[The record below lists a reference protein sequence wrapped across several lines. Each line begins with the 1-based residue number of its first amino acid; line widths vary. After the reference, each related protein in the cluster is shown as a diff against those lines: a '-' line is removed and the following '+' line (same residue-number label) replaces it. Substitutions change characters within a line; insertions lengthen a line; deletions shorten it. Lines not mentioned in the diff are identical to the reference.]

1 LIDDEPATRL
11 VTQNRLKDLGFQ
23 VVAVESGAM
32 GLHEAR
38 EAAFDLIVEDVG
50 LGAGGGGVNAFE
62 VCKRLKQ
69 TPQTA
74 GVPVVMTSKQT
85 SGVEEMR
92 RGFEAGCDA
101 FLPKAHQAV
110 LDEVVRAALR
120 GRAQLA
126 DLARQIRGLEES
138 QRRLQGGTQQGA
150 DLEQALKGDPS
161 LVQREL
167 AAGRPD
173 GLLLVDG
180 EGIVR
185 FFDRGARDLL
195 GGGLVG
201 KNLGRLAPA
210 SGLEAFVRDARTDSR
225 EGFRFDV
232 PERNGRTA
240 RSLTA
245 SVVPL
250 VTEHGG
256 RDPDMRVVLILD
268 GSRHKVATELMR
280 MKEYTIPRREV
291 GVLLEA
297 ARASFSPST
306 LIGTS
311 PEMQIVRAQV
321 IEAARSRQPVL
332 IVGPTDGG
340 KQHAARAIHFEGD
353 AGGPFVP
360 INCAALASANLETE
374 LFGLVKGATE
384 EAVADRPGVIHLASH
399 GTVYLE
405 NVDALTPELQERLE
419 ETMRTGKVR
428 RTGAKRQE
436 RIEVRVVASSERDLR
451 RMAQE
456 GALRPSLLELLISLE
471 IHVPGLCD
479 REIDVLPLARH
490 FIGRFGGGRPLE
502 LSQDAARQ
510 LTNHGWPGNVRELAS
525 CIERACHN
533 TAGEV
538 IDIDHLPAPLGD
550 SQSSLATHEIV
561 PRAPARVPE
570 VGGTHTPLSGH
581 APDGPGGGQWE
592 IGPEEPVSLELYEK
606 KALLRALHE
615 TGGDKLAAARLLK
628 VGKST
633 LYRKLKRYGIQ

>member
-1 LIDDEPATRL
+1 LLIDDEPATRL

-23 VVAVESGAM
+23 VVAVDNGAM

-38 EAAFDLIVEDVG
+38 EAPFDLIVVDVA

-74 GVPVVMTSKQT
+74 GVPVVMTSKQA

-92 RGFEAGCDA
+92 RGFEAGCDS

-110 LDEVVRAALR
+110 LDEVVRAQLR
-120 GRAQLA
+120 IRAQFE

-138 QRRLQGGTQQGA
+138 NRRLQGDASQSA
-150 DLEQALKGDPS
+150 SLDKALKGDATAGQH
-161 LVQREL
+161 LV
-167 AAGRPD
+167 AGGRPD

-201 KNLGRLAPA
+201 KNLGRLAPNT
-210 SGLEAFVRDARTDSR
+210 GLEAFVRDARTDSR
-225 EGFRFDV
+225 DGFRVDIAG
-232 PERNGRTA
+232 RNGRTA
-240 RSLTA
+240 RALTA

-250 VTEHGG
+250 VTEQGG
-256 RDPDMRVVLILD
+256 RDPDMRVVLLLD
-268 GSRHKVATELMR
+268 TGRNKVATELMR
-280 MKEYTIPRREV
+280 LKEYTIPRREV

-297 ARASFSPST
+297 ARASYSASS
-306 LIGTS
+306 LVGTS
-311 PEMQIVRAQV
+311 PEMQRVRAQV
-321 IEAARSRQPVL
+321 LEAAQSRQPVL
-332 IVGPTDGG
+332 VVGPADVGRE
-340 KQHAARAIHFEGD
+340 HVARAVHFEGEV
-353 AGGPFVP
+353 GGSYHP
-360 INCAALASANLETE
+360 INCAALAAENLEAE
-374 LFGLVKGATE
+374 LFGAAKGATND
-384 EAVADRPGVIHLASH
+384 AVADRPGAFQLANH
-399 GTVYLE
+399 GSVYLE
-405 NVDALTPELQERLE
+405 NVDALSPELQERLE
-419 ETMRTGKVR
+419 ETMRSGKVR
-428 RTGAKRQE
+428 RAGAKRQE
-436 RIEVRVVASSERDLR
+436 KIEVRVLASAERDLR
-451 RMAQE
+451 TPARE
-456 GALRPSLLELLISLE
+456 GAFRASLLELLAAQE
-471 IHVPGLCD
+471 IQVPALGERPD
-479 REIDVLPLARH
+479 DILPLARH
-490 FIGRFGGGRPLE
+490 FAERFGGGREME
-502 LSQDAARQ
+502 LSPEAQRQ
-510 LTNHGWPGNVRELAS
+510 LTAHGWPGNVRELAS

-533 TAGEV
+533 TAGEL
-538 IDIDHLPAPLGD
+538 IDVDHLPAPLGD

-561 PRAPARVPE
+561 PKAPPLLPE
-570 VGGTHTPLSGH
+570 VGTHTPLSAH
-581 APDGPGGGQWE
+581 SPDGSPWE